1 MPGDLFVLARLE
13 TATNLLYT
21 KLSLSGVHLRYAMGA
36 GGTTLSRLFASF
48 LCHSGAAAWRFS
60 GSQVTR

>member
-1 MPGDLFVLARLE
+1 MPGDLFVLVRFE

-36 GGTTLSRLFASF
+36 GADNALSPICKF
-48 LCHSGAAAWRFS
+48 LMPQARPHGGLAVPR
-60 GSQVTR
+60 